1 MTQSIDST
9 ALSNVSHSPKKD
21 ETPQKAPL
29 NLLKDLVPFLAK
41 YKLRMGLAV
50 IALLIT
56 TAITLSFGTGL
67 RVIIDEG
74 FSKGSSDY
82 LNSVL
87 LVMAV
92 LAFVLALATIFRFFL
107 VTSLGE
113 LVTKDIRQAV
123 FSAVVKLHP
132 SYFEENRSGEIMSRL
147 TTDTTLLQSIIGSSV
162 SFALRSGL
170 TMIGGLVMMIITNPK
185 LTVVVILAVPLV
197 LIPIIVFGKKVRELS
212 KKSQDRVAGVGTY
225 AGEMIQQIKTV
236 QSYHREDY
244 EINNFEDEVEQT
256 YQVSKL
262 RILYRSVLMGGAI
275 FLSFIAI
282 GIMIYVGGSD
292 VIAGRMMPGE
302 LAEFVLYAMMVAMG
316 VASVSEVMGE
326 LQRAAGATER
336 LMELMNVQTLI
347 KDADKPISKQD
358 SQNGSIVFKDLSF
371 NYPSRPDRAALE
383 NIELSIELGQTVA
396 IVGPSGAGKSTM
408 FEMLLRFY
416 DPKQGAILL
425 NGFNIKDWTLES
437 LRSNMA
443 WVPQHPILFSSDVMH
458 NIRYGNPEA
467 TYEEVIAAAKAAN
480 AHEFI
485 EKLPEGY
492 ESYLGEN
499 GVRLSGGQKQRIVIA
514 RAILNNPNIL
524 LLDEATSALDAKS
537 EQLVQQA
544 LDKLVQSRTTL
555 VIAHRLS
562 TIKNADKIV
571 VMDEGVIVATGT
583 HNELM
588 LQSELYKNLAQLQFM
603 TSE

>member
-1 MTQSIDST
+1 M
-9 ALSNVSHSPKKD
+9 
-21 ETPQKAPL
+21 
-29 NLLKDLVPFLAK
+29 
-41 YKLRMGLAV
+41 RMGLAV

-56 TAITLSFGTGL
+56 TAITLSFGIGL

-74 FSKGSSDY
+74 FSKGSAAY

-92 LAFVLALATIFRFFL
+92 LAFVLAVATIFRFFL

-123 FSAVVKLHP
+123 FSRVVKLHP

-170 TMIGGLVMMIITNPK
+170 TMIGGLTMMLITNPK

-212 KKSQDRVAGVGTY
+212 KKSQDRVASVGTY

-244 EINNFEDEVEQT
+244 EINNFENEVEQT
-256 YQVSKL
+256 YQVSKQ

-292 VIAGRMMPGE
+292 VIAGRMLAGE
-302 LAEFVLYAMMVAMG
+302 LAQFVFYAMMVAMG

-336 LMELMNVQTLI
+336 LMELMNVESLI
-347 KDADKPISKQD
+347 KDADQPIDKQN
-358 SQNGSIVFKDLSF
+358 SQNGTIQFKNLTF

-383 NIELSIELGQTVA
+383 NIDLTIQPGQTVA

-416 DPKQGAILL
+416 DPKQGEIVL
-425 NGFNIKDWTLES
+425 NGFNIKDWTLEN

-443 WVPQHPILFSSDVMH
+443 WVPQHPILFSDNVLH
-458 NIRYGNPEA
+458 NIRYGNPQA
-467 TYEEVIAAAKAAN
+467 STDDVIAAAKAAN

-544 LDKLVQSRTTL
+544 LDRLVESRTTL

-571 VMDEGVIVATGT
+571 VMDEGKIVATGT
-583 HNELM
+583 HSELM
-588 LQSELYKNLAQLQFM
+588 QKSELYNNLAQLQFM
-603 TSE
+603 TSGQ